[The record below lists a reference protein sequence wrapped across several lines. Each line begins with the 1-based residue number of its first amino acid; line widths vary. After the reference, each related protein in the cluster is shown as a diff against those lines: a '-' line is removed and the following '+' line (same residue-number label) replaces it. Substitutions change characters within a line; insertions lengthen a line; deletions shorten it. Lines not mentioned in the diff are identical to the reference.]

1 MKKKIALILAIITEI
16 IIVFFEKSLSNSFSV
31 DRFLILSLISFFF
44 YAHFIF
50 NIKDMYNFIY
60 KKRYLLGLIFLI
72 TVTIFGFHGSSISA
86 WNNII
91 QPNHNINDGG
101 LILGIP
107 RLIRGD
113 EYLVSTPMIFS
124 QVSNHFSATSNILM
138 AHSSLVTMYPS
149 LPCFNISLLSNIF
162 NIAYLILPISNA
174 FAFCWY
180 GKLLLIFFATFE
192 LSMLVTKGN
201 RLYALLG
208 AVLVTLSPACS
219 WWSVMAILGYGALAI
234 VILNLFLKE
243 KKLWFKIIYTLLFSV
258 IGISYI
264 MLLYPAWQVP
274 FGYVYLCFVIW
285 ILYEN
290 KKELN
295 KSQFTYLIAS
305 IVIIAIFVYLIFK
318 QSYSI
323 YLITAATV
331 YPGNRFT
338 TGGYG
343 YHYLFDYMINIFF
356 PCIPFYNPCEFSNFI
371 GLYPIPLVVTFL
383 STIKSKKRDILSI
396 LLLIVGVF
404 LSLWN
409 YIELPKEMVKLTLL
423 SFSISERTYIV
434 VGYICIF
441 LIIRNMSLNEK
452 EETSKKSKIVSIIL
466 SIVIVFSITLLLKE
480 NFKEFINIYMF
491 IVMNIVFIP
500 IVYMLLLNNK
510 KINKK
515 LSICLIILSL
525 FAGGTVNP
533 ISKGTDVLTE
543 KPFAKEIQKIVKEDK
558 NGRWITVSSNY
569 AVANYLVA
577 NGASTINSTNYYPN
591 LTLWHMLDKEKK
603 YENVYN
609 RYAHILI
616 ELTNED
622 TNFELLTQDTIK
634 LNINIKDIDIL
645 KIDYIVSQE
654 KIDILESSTITFDDI
669 YAEDGIYIYKLRRS
683 KQ

>member
-50 NIKDMYNFIY
+50 NIKNMYNFIY
-60 KKRYLLGLIFLI
+60 KRRYLLGLIFLI
-72 TVTIFGFHGSSISA
+72 TVTIFGFHGSSISV

-124 QVSNHFSATSNILM
+124 QVSNHFSATSNVLM
-138 AHSSLVTMYPS
+138 GHSSLVTMYPS

-192 LSMLVTKGN
+192 LSMLVTKGK

-208 AVLVTLSPACS
+208 AMLVTLSPACS
-219 WWSVMAILGYGALAI
+219 WWSVMPILGYGALAI

-243 KKLWFKIIYTLLFSV
+243 KRLLFKIIYTLLFSI

-285 ILYEN
+285 VLYEN

-295 KSQFTYLIAS
+295 KSQFIYLIIS
-305 IVIIAIFVYLIFK
+305 IVIIAMFVYLIFK

-343 YHYLFDYMINIFF
+343 SHYLLDYMINIFF

-371 GLYPIPLVVTFL
+371 GLYPIPLIVTFL

-396 LLLIVGVF
+396 ALLIVGVF

-409 YIELPKEMVKLTLL
+409 YIELPKGIVKLTLL
-423 SFSISERTYIV
+423 SFSIPERTYIV
-434 VGYICIF
+434 VGNIH
-441 LIIRNMSLNEK
+441 
-452 EETSKKSKIVSIIL
+452 KS
-466 SIVIVFSITLLLKE
+466 
-480 NFKEFINIYMF
+480 M
-491 IVMNIVFIP
+491 
-500 IVYMLLLNNK
+500 
-510 KINKK
+510 
-515 LSICLIILSL
+515 
-525 FAGGTVNP
+525 
-533 ISKGTDVLTE
+533 
-543 KPFAKEIQKIVKEDK
+543 DK
-558 NGRWITVSSNY
+558 T
-569 AVANYLVA
+569 
-577 NGASTINSTNYYPN
+577 
-591 LTLWHMLDKEKK
+591 
-603 YENVYN
+603 
-609 RYAHILI
+609 
-616 ELTNED
+616 
-622 TNFELLTQDTIK
+622 
-634 LNINIKDIDIL
+634 
-645 KIDYIVSQE
+645 
-654 KIDILESSTITFDDI
+654 
-669 YAEDGIYIYKLRRS
+669 
-683 KQ
+683 

>member
-31 DRFLILSLISFFF
+31 DRFLILSLITFFF

-60 KKRYLLGLIFLI
+60 KRRYLLGLIFLI
-72 TVTIFGFHGSSISA
+72 TVTIFGFHGSSVSV

-91 QPNHNINDGG
+91 QPTHNINDGG

-124 QVSNHFSATSNILM
+124 QVSNHFSATSNVLM
-138 AHSSLVTMYPS
+138 GHSSLVTMYPS
-149 LPCFNISLLSNIF
+149 LPCYNISLLSNIF

-192 LSMLVTKGN
+192 LSMLVTKGK

-208 AVLVTLSPACS
+208 AMLVTLSPACS
-219 WWSVMAILGYGALAI
+219 WWSVMPILGYGALAI

-243 KKLWFKIIYTLLFSV
+243 KRLLFKIIYTLLFSI

-285 ILYEN
+285 VLYEN

-295 KSQFTYLIAS
+295 KSQFIYLIIS
-305 IVIIAIFVYLIFK
+305 IVIIAMFVYLIFK

-343 YHYLFDYMINIFF
+343 SHYLLDYMINIFF

-371 GLYPIPLVVTFL
+371 GLYPIPLIVTFL

-396 LLLIVGVF
+396 ALLIVGVF

-409 YIELPKEMVKLTLL
+409 YIELPKGIVKLTLL
-423 SFSISERTYIV
+423 SFSIPERTYIV
-434 VGYICIF
+434 VGYICTF
-441 LIIRNMSLNEK
+441 LIVRNMSLNEK
-452 EETSKKSKIVSIIL
+452 DETSKKSKILSTIL
-466 SIVIVFSITLLLKE
+466 SIIIVVSITLILKE

-491 IVMNIVFIP
+491 IIMNIVFIP
-500 IVYMLLLNNK
+500 IVYMLLLNDK
-510 KINKK
+510 KTNKK

-533 ISKGTDVLTE
+533 ISKGTNVLTE
-543 KPFAKEIQKIVKEDK
+543 KPFAKEVQKIVKVDK
-558 NGRWITVSSNY
+558 NGKWITVSSNY
-569 AVANYLVA
+569 AIANYLVA

-591 LTLWHMLDKEKK
+591 LSLWHTLDKEKK

-622 TNFELLTQDTIK
+622 TNFELITQDTIK
-634 LNINIKDIDIL
+634 LNINIEDIDIL

-654 KIDILESSTITFDDI
+654 KIDILESSTMTFDNI

-683 KQ
+683 K

>member
-50 NIKDMYNFIY
+50 NIKNMYNFIY
-60 KKRYLLGLIFLI
+60 KRRYLLGLIFLI
-72 TVTIFGFHGSSISA
+72 TVTIFCFHGSSISV

-124 QVSNHFSATSNILM
+124 QVSNHFSATSNVLM
-138 AHSSLVTMYPS
+138 GHSSLVTMYPS

-192 LSMLVTKGN
+192 LSMLVTKGK

-208 AVLVTLSPACS
+208 AMLVTLSPACS
-219 WWSVMAILGYGALAI
+219 WWSVMPILGYGALAI

-243 KKLWFKIIYTLLFSV
+243 KRLLFKIIYTLLFSI

-285 ILYEN
+285 VLYEN

-295 KSQFTYLIAS
+295 KSQFIYLIIS
-305 IVIIAIFVYLIFK
+305 IVIIAMFVYLIFK

-343 YHYLFDYMINIFF
+343 SHYLLDYMINIFF

-371 GLYPIPLVVTFL
+371 GLYPIPLIVTFL

-396 LLLIVGVF
+396 ALLIVGVF

-409 YIELPKEMVKLTLL
+409 YIELPKGIVKLTLL
-423 SFSISERTYIV
+423 SFSIPERTYIV
-434 VGYICIF
+434 VGYICTF
-441 LIIRNMSLNEK
+441 LIVRNMSLNEK
-452 EETSKKSKIVSIIL
+452 DKTSKKSKILSTIL
-466 SIVIVFSITLLLKE
+466 SIIIVVSITLILKE

-491 IVMNIVFIP
+491 IIMNIVFIP
-500 IVYMLLLNNK
+500 IVYMLLLNDK
-510 KINKK
+510 KTNKK

-533 ISKGTDVLTE
+533 ISKGTNVLTE
-543 KPFAKEIQKIVKEDK
+543 KPFAKEVQKIVKGDK
-558 NGRWITVSSNY
+558 NGKWITVSSNY
-569 AVANYLVA
+569 AIANYLVA

-591 LTLWHMLDKEKK
+591 LSLWHTLDKEKK

-622 TNFELLTQDTIK
+622 TNFELITQDTIK
-634 LNINIKDIDIL
+634 LNINIEDIDIL

-654 KIDILESSTITFDDI
+654 KIDILKSSTMTFDNI
-669 YAEDGIYIYKLRRS
+669 YADDGIYIYKLRRS
-683 KQ
+683 K

>member
-50 NIKDMYNFIY
+50 NIKDMYSFIY

-138 AHSSLVTMYPS
+138 GHSSLVTMYPS

>member
-31 DRFLILSLISFFF
+31 DRFLILSIISFFF

-50 NIKDMYNFIY
+50 NIKNMYNFIY
-60 KKRYLLGLIFLI
+60 KRRYLLGLIFLI
-72 TVTIFGFHGSSISA
+72 TVTIFGFHGSSISV

-138 AHSSLVTMYPS
+138 GHSSLVTMYPS

-192 LSMLVTKGN
+192 LSMLVTKGK

-208 AVLVTLSPACS
+208 AMLVTLSPACS
-219 WWSVMAILGYGALAI
+219 WWSVMPILGYGALAI

-243 KKLWFKIIYTLLFSV
+243 KRLLFKIIYTLLFSI

-285 ILYEN
+285 VLYEN

-295 KSQFTYLIAS
+295 KSQFIYLIIS
-305 IVIIAIFVYLIFK
+305 IVIIATFVYLIFK

-343 YHYLFDYMINIFF
+343 SHYLLDYMINIFF

-371 GLYPIPLVVTFL
+371 GLYPIPLIVTFL

-396 LLLIVGVF
+396 ALLIVGVF

-409 YIELPKEMVKLTLL
+409 YIELPKGIVKITLL
-423 SFSISERTYIV
+423 SFSIPERTYIV
-434 VGYICIF
+434 VGYICTF
-441 LIIRNMSLNEK
+441 LIVRNMSLNEK
-452 EETSKKSKIVSIIL
+452 DETSKKSKILSTIL
-466 SIVIVFSITLLLKE
+466 SIIIVVSITLILKE

-491 IVMNIVFIP
+491 IIMNIVFIP
-500 IVYMLLLNNK
+500 IVYMLLLNDK
-510 KINKK
+510 KTNKK

-533 ISKGTDVLTE
+533 ISKGTNVLKE
-543 KPFAKEIQKIVKEDK
+543 KPFAKEVQKIVKGDK
-558 NGRWITVSSNY
+558 NGKWITVSSNY
-569 AVANYLVA
+569 AIANYLVA

-591 LTLWHMLDKEKK
+591 LSLWHTLDKEKK

-622 TNFELLTQDTIK
+622 TNFELITQDTIK
-634 LNINIKDIDIL
+634 LNINIEDIDIL

-654 KIDILESSTITFDDI
+654 KIDILESSTMTFDNI

-683 KQ
+683 K

>member
-138 AHSSLVTMYPS
+138 GHSSLVTMYPS

-208 AVLVTLSPACS
+208 AMLVTLSPACS
-219 WWSVMAILGYGALAI
+219 WWSVMPILGYGALAI
-234 VILNLFLKE
+234 VILNLFFKE
-243 KKLWFKIIYTLLFSV
+243 KKLWFKIIYTLLFSI

-295 KSQFTYLIAS
+295 KSQFIYLIIS
-305 IVIIAIFVYLIFK
+305 IVIIAMFVYLIFK

-423 SFSISERTYIV
+423 SFSIPERTYIV

-466 SIVIVFSITLLLKE
+466 SIAIVFSITLLLKE

-515 LSICLIILSL
+515 LSICLIMLSL

>member
-50 NIKDMYNFIY
+50 NIKNMYNFIY
-60 KKRYLLGLIFLI
+60 KRRYLLGLIFLI
-72 TVTIFGFHGSSISA
+72 TVTIFGFHGSSISV

-138 AHSSLVTMYPS
+138 GHSSLVTMYPS

-192 LSMLVTKGN
+192 LSMLVTKGK

-208 AVLVTLSPACS
+208 TMLVTLSPACS
-219 WWSVMAILGYGALAI
+219 WWSVMPILGYGALAI

-243 KKLWFKIIYTLLFSV
+243 KRLLFKIIYTLLFSI

-285 ILYEN
+285 VLYEN

-295 KSQFTYLIAS
+295 KSQFIYLIIS
-305 IVIIAIFVYLIFK
+305 IVIIATFVYLIFK

-343 YHYLFDYMINIFF
+343 SHYLLDYMINIFF

-371 GLYPIPLVVTFL
+371 GLYPIPLIVTFL

-396 LLLIVGVF
+396 ALLIVGVF

-409 YIELPKEMVKLTLL
+409 YIELPKGIVKITLL
-423 SFSISERTYIV
+423 SFSIPERTYIV
-434 VGYICIF
+434 VGYICTF
-441 LIIRNMSLNEK
+441 LIVRNMSLNEK
-452 EETSKKSKIVSIIL
+452 DETSKKSKILSTIL
-466 SIVIVFSITLLLKE
+466 SIIIVVSITLILKE

-491 IVMNIVFIP
+491 IIMNIVFIP
-500 IVYMLLLNNK
+500 IVYMLLLNDK
-510 KINKK
+510 KTNKK

-533 ISKGTDVLTE
+533 ISKGTNVLTE
-543 KPFAKEIQKIVKEDK
+543 KPFAKEVQKIVKGDK
-558 NGRWITVSSNY
+558 NGKWITVSSNY
-569 AVANYLVA
+569 AIANYLVA

-591 LTLWHMLDKEKK
+591 LSLWHTLDKEKK

-622 TNFELLTQDTIK
+622 TNFELITQDTIK
-634 LNINIKDIDIL
+634 LNINIEDIDIL

-654 KIDILESSTITFDDI
+654 KIDILESSTMTFDNI

-683 KQ
+683 K

>member
-50 NIKDMYNFIY
+50 NIKNMYNFIY
-60 KKRYLLGLIFLI
+60 KRRYLLGLIFLI
-72 TVTIFGFHGSSISA
+72 TVTIFGFHGSSISV

-138 AHSSLVTMYPS
+138 GNSSLVTMYPS

-192 LSMLVTKGN
+192 LSMLVTKGK

-208 AVLVTLSPACS
+208 AMLVTLSPACS
-219 WWSVMAILGYGALAI
+219 WWSVMPILGYGALAI

-243 KKLWFKIIYTLLFSV
+243 KRLLFKIIYTLLFSI

-285 ILYEN
+285 VLYEN

-295 KSQFTYLIAS
+295 KSQFIYLIIS
-305 IVIIAIFVYLIFK
+305 IVIIATFVYLIFK

-343 YHYLFDYMINIFF
+343 SHYLLDYMINIFF

-371 GLYPIPLVVTFL
+371 GLYPIPLIVTFL

-396 LLLIVGVF
+396 ALLIVGVF

-409 YIELPKEMVKLTLL
+409 YIELPKGIVKITLL
-423 SFSISERTYIV
+423 SFSIPERTYIV
-434 VGYICIF
+434 VGYICTF
-441 LIIRNMSLNEK
+441 LIVRNMSLNEK
-452 EETSKKSKIVSIIL
+452 DETSKKSKILSTIL
-466 SIVIVFSITLLLKE
+466 SIIIVVSITLILKE

-491 IVMNIVFIP
+491 IIMNIVFIP
-500 IVYMLLLNNK
+500 IVYMLLLNDK
-510 KINKK
+510 KTNKK

-533 ISKGTDVLTE
+533 ISKGTNVLTE
-543 KPFAKEIQKIVKEDK
+543 KPFAKEVQKIVKGDK
-558 NGRWITVSSNY
+558 NGKWITVSSNY
-569 AVANYLVA
+569 AIANYLVA

-591 LTLWHMLDKEKK
+591 LSLWHTLDKEKK

-622 TNFELLTQDTIK
+622 TNFELITQDTIK
-634 LNINIKDIDIL
+634 LNINIEDIDIL

-654 KIDILESSTITFDDI
+654 KIDILESSTMTFDNI

-683 KQ
+683 K